1 MSQYELI
8 AFDMDGTLLNSQK
21 EITPRTLA
29 ALKKAAA
36 AGKQIAL
43 STGRCRPELTAYTA
57 LVPGIR
63 YFICTSGALVYDVHE
78 QKEIYKKPLEPELVR
93 RLLEISKEED
103 LMVHLLDAESI
114 VQTDQFESMGN
125 YGMGVY
131 KPMYERVVT
140 VWDDLYE
147 AYCAAPFPVEKVNFY
162 HRDPEARERT
172 KERLREAGLPVIMVN
187 AEKGSL
193 ELSAEGV
200 DKGAGLQKLCE
211 YLKLPLD
218 KTIAV
223 GDADNDITILQKA
236 GLAAAMGNA
245 LPNIKKLADV
255 QVSDCDH
262 DGCAEVIEKYLLA
275 WTDSR

>member
-172 KERLREAGLPVIMVN
+172 KERIREAGLPVIMVN

-211 YLKLPLD
+211 YLKLLLD

-275 WTDSR
+275 